1 MSATHSLDH
10 GARCAWCGTD
20 PIYVAYHDTEWGV
33 PVIDDRALFEKLVL
47 DGFQAGLSWITVLK
61 KRPAFQRAFCA
72 FDPLKIAH
80 FDQSD
85 VIRLLADAG
94 IIRSRAKINGAI
106 TNARAWITVMEVGG
120 NGAFANLLWQHV
132 DHRTSLNSFCTSAQ
146 VPASTVVSESMSRT
160 LKKSGFSFCGPTICY
175 AFMQAVGMT
184 NDHLVACPRH
194 SAVARL
200 ARTR

>member
-1 MSATHSLDH
+1 
-10 GARCAWCGTD
+10 
-20 PIYVAYHDTEWGV
+20 
-33 PVIDDRALFEKLVL
+33 
-47 DGFQAGLSWITVLK
+47 
-61 KRPAFQRAFCA
+61 
-72 FDPLKIAH
+72 LKIAH

-194 SAVARL
+194 SAVAQL